1 MSLPTTA
8 ATTLENCK
16 KYLNIGSSDT
26 SKDELLELL
35 IEATTNAAEEYLGRN
50 IVARQ
55 ISQEP
60 YDCTNS
66 KSKYLQLKQY
76 PVTTV
81 TTIVEDGETL
91 DTTALK
97 IDNSNGI
104 IKRNVFWKGAVLVTY
119 TAGLA
124 ANTASVPKNIQLAI
138 WQWVSYLLN
147 TQESQGIDSE
157 TLGDYSVNYLEQNQE
172 VPSTVASLLEG
183 YKRIDL

>member
-16 KYLNIGSSDT
+16 KYLNIASGDT

-35 IEATTNAAEEYLGRN
+35 IDAATNAAEEYLGRY

-60 YDCTNS
+60 YDCTNV

-81 TTIVEDGETL
+81 STIVEDGETL
-91 DTTALK
+91 DTATLK

-104 IKRNVFWKGAVLVTY
+104 IKRNIFWKGAVLVTY

-124 ANTASVPKNIQLAI
+124 VNTASVPKNIQLAI
-138 WQWVSYLLN
+138 WQWISHLLN
-147 TQESQGIDSE
+147 TQGAQGIDSE
-157 TLGDYSVNYLEQNQE
+157 TLGDYSVNYLEENPIPP
-172 VPSTVASLLEG
+172 VVISLLEG

>member
-8 ATTLENCK
+8 ATTLENLK
-16 KYLNIGSSDT
+16 KYLNISASDT
-26 SKDELLELL
+26 SKDDLFELL
-35 IEATTNAAEEYLGRN
+35 IESVTNAAEEYLGRY

-81 TTIVEDGETL
+81 TTVVEDGETL

-97 IDNSNGI
+97 IDTSNGI
-104 IKRNVFWKGAVLVTY
+104 IKRNIFWKGAVLVTY

-138 WQWVSYLLN
+138 WQWVSYLVN
-147 TQESQGIDSE
+147 TKESQGIDSE
-157 TLGDYSVNYLEQNQE
+157 TLGDYSVNYLEQNA
-172 VPSTVASLLEG
+172 VPGTVISLLEG

>member
-16 KYLNIGSSDT
+16 KYLNIAQSDT

-35 IEATTNAAEEYLGRN
+35 IEAATTAAEEYLGRY

-76 PVTTV
+76 PVTALTTV
-81 TTIVEDGETL
+81 VQNGETL
-91 DTTALK
+91 DTSALTL
-97 IDNSNGI
+97 DSVNGI
-104 IKRNVFWKGAVLVTY
+104 IKRRIFWDGAVLVTY
-119 TAGLA
+119 TAGI
-124 ANTASVPKNIQLAI
+124 ASATSNVPKNIQLAV
-138 WQWVSYLLN
+138 WQWVSYILN
-147 TQESQGIDSE
+147 TQGAQGIDSE
-157 TLGDYSVNYLEQNQE
+157 TLGDYSVNYIEQN
-172 VPSTVASLLEG
+172 PIPPTVISLLEG

>member
-16 KYLNIGSSDT
+16 KFLNIGSSDT

-35 IEATTNAAEEYLGRN
+35 IDAATNAAEEYLGRY

-76 PVTTV
+76 PVTTL
-81 TTIVEDGETL
+81 TTVIEDGETL
-91 DTTALK
+91 DTAALTL
-97 IDNSNGI
+97 DTSNGI
-104 IKRNVFWKGAVLVTY
+104 IKRNIFWKGAVLVTY
-119 TAGLA
+119 TAGISSST
-124 ANTASVPKNIQLAI
+124 ANVPKNLQLAI

-147 TQESQGIDSE
+147 TQGAQGIDSE
-157 TLGDYSVNYLEQNQE
+157 TLGDYSVNYLEENPIPP
-172 VPSTVASLLEG
+172 VVISLLEG

>member
-8 ATTLENCK
+8 ATTLANLK
-16 KYLNIGSSDT
+16 NYLNVSASDT
-26 SKDELLELL
+26 SKDDLFELL
-35 IEATTNAAEEYLGRN
+35 IESVTNAAEEYLGRY

-66 KSKYLQLKQY
+66 RSKYLQLKQY

-91 DTTALK
+91 DTTTLK

-104 IKRNVFWKGAVLVTY
+104 IKRPTFWKGAVLVTY

-124 ANTASVPKNIQLAI
+124 ANTSSVPKNIQLAI
-138 WQWVSYLLN
+138 WQWVSNLLN
-147 TQESQGIDSE
+147 TKESQGIDSE
-157 TLGDYSVNYLEQNQE
+157 TLGDYSVNYLEQNDI
-172 VPSTVASLLEG
+172 PNTVISLLEG

>member
-1 MSLPTTA
+1 MSLPTNA
-8 ATTLENCK
+8 ATSLENLK
-16 KYLNIGSSDT
+16 KYLNISQNDT
-26 SKDELLELL
+26 SKDDLFELL
-35 IEATTNAAEEYLGRN
+35 IESVTNAAEEYLGRY

-76 PVTTV
+76 PVTSV
-81 TTIVEDGETL
+81 TTIIEDGETL
-91 DTTALK
+91 DTATLK

-104 IKRNVFWKGAVLVTY
+104 IRRNIFWKGAVLVTY

-124 ANTASVPKNIQLAI
+124 ADTASVPKNIQLAI
-138 WQWVSYLLN
+138 WQWISYLAN
-147 TQESQGIDSE
+147 TKESQGIDSE
-157 TLGDYSVNYLEQNQE
+157 TLGDYSVNYLEQNQI
-172 VPSTVASLLEG
+172 PDTVISLLEG

>member
-16 KYLNIGSSDT
+16 KYLNISASDT

-35 IEATTNAAEEYLGRN
+35 IEAVTNAAEEFLGRN

-66 KSKYLQLKQY
+66 KSKYLQLNQY
-76 PVTTV
+76 PITTI

-91 DTTALK
+91 NTSALK
-97 IDNSNGI
+97 IDNVNGI
-104 IKRNVFWKGAVLVTY
+104 IRRNIFWKGAVLVTY

-124 ANTASVPKNIQLAI
+124 SNTASVPKNIQLAI

>member
-16 KYLNIGSSDT
+16 KYLNIASSDT

-35 IEATTNAAEEYLGRN
+35 IDAATNAAEEYLGRY

-60 YDCTNS
+60 YDCTNL

-76 PVTTV
+76 PVTTL
-81 TTIVEDGETL
+81 TTVLEDGETL
-91 DTTALK
+91 DISALTL
-97 IDNSNGI
+97 DTSNGI
-104 IKRNVFWKGAVLVTY
+104 IKRPVFWKGAVLVTY
-119 TAGLA
+119 TAGIA
-124 ANTASVPKNIQLAI
+124 STTANVPINLQLAI
-138 WQWVSYLLN
+138 WQWVSCLLN
-147 TQESQGIDSE
+147 TQGAQGIDSE
-157 TLGDYSVNYLEQNQE
+157 TLGDYSVNYLEENPIPP
-172 VPSTVASLLEG
+172 VVISLLEG

>member
-8 ATTLENCK
+8 ATTLANCK
-16 KYLNIGSSDT
+16 KYLNISASDT

-76 PVTTV
+76 PITTV

-97 IDNSNGI
+97 IDSSNGI
-104 IKRNVFWKGAVLVTY
+104 IKRPVFWKGVVLVTY
-119 TAGLA
+119 TAGISSST
-124 ANTASVPKNIQLAI
+124 ANVPKNLQLAI

-157 TLGDYSVNYLEQNQE
+157 TLGDYSVNYVEQNQE
-172 VPSTVASLLEG
+172 IPSTVSSLLEG
-183 YKRIDL
+183 YRRIDL

>member
-8 ATTLENCK
+8 ATSLENCK
-16 KYLNIGSSDT
+16 KYLNIAQSDT

-35 IEATTNAAEEYLGRN
+35 IDAATTAAEEYLGRY
-50 IVARQ
+50 IIARQ

-81 TTIVEDGETL
+81 TAILEDGETL
-91 DTTALK
+91 NTSDLQ
-97 IDNSNGI
+97 IDKSNGI
-104 IKRNVFWKGAVLVTY
+104 IKRKIFWKGAVLVTY
-119 TAGLA
+119 TAGI
-124 ANTASVPKNIQLAI
+124 ASATVNVPKNLQLAI
-138 WQWVSYLLN
+138 WQWVSFLLN
-147 TQESQGIDSE
+147 TQGAQGIDSE
-157 TLGDYSVNYLEQNQE
+157 TLGDYSVNYLEQNPIPPA
-172 VPSTVASLLEG
+172 VLSLLEG